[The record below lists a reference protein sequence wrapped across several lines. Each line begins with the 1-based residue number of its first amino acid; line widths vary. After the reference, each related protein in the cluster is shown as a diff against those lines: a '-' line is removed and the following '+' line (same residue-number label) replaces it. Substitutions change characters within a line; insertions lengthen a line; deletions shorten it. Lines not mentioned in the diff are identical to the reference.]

1 MERFLSY
8 SAVGIVTV
16 ALILGGIW
24 YWYERKYY
32 PSTEDAYVGAHTVR
46 ITPQVSGRVVE
57 MAVSDHERVH
67 EGQLLYVIDPTV
79 YRLDVAQ
86 AEAKLALAR
95 QQAAQ
100 LQTGVTAASAQVSH
114 AKVELSNAE
123 RKFKRQNDLV
133 KRGFTDIQAEQ
144 DAAAAAAEQQ
154 AALSVAEDQRARA
167 RAELGSLG
175 ADNHQVQLAQ
185 AVLGIAEQNL
195 HHTRV
200 MAPCD
205 GQLSGL
211 HLRPG
216 DYVTLGQANFVLVCE
231 THWWVDANFKETDIA
246 RIQVGQPATVTVDM
260 YPGHSFR
267 ARVSSINPASGAAF
281 SLLPPENA
289 TGNWVKVTQRV
300 PVRVEVLDPSPD
312 YPLRVGTS
320 AEARIDTHGFG
331 GPASRAQAIR

>member
-1 MERFLSY
+1 MKRLFRYTSI
-8 SAVGIVTV
+8 GIVAV

-24 YWYERKYY
+24 YWYERKYH
-32 PSTEDAYVGAHTVR
+32 PSTDDAYVGAHTVR
-46 ITPQVSGRVVE
+46 IAPQVSGRVVE
-57 MAVSDHERVH
+57 MAVSNHERVH

-95 QQAAQ
+95 QQVVQ
-100 LQTGVTAASAQVSH
+100 LQAGVTAASAQVNQ

-123 RKFKRQNDLV
+123 SNSECQNDLV
-133 KRGFTDIQAEQ
+133 KCGFTDNQAEQ
-144 DAAAAAAEQQ
+144 DAEATAAEQQ

-175 ADNHQVQLAQ
+175 ADNHQVKLAQ

-195 HHTRV
+195 RHTRV
-200 MAPCD
+200 VAPCD

-211 HLRPG
+211 QLRPG

-231 THWWVDANFKETDIA
+231 THWWVDANFKETDLA
-246 RIQVGQPATVTVDM
+246 RIQVGQRATVTVDM

-267 ARVSSINPASGAAF
+267 ARVASINPASGAAF

-300 PVRVEVLDPSPD
+300 PVRVEILDPSPD

-320 AEARIDTHGFG
+320 AEARIDTRGSG
-331 GPASRAQAIR
+331 GPAPRAQAIR